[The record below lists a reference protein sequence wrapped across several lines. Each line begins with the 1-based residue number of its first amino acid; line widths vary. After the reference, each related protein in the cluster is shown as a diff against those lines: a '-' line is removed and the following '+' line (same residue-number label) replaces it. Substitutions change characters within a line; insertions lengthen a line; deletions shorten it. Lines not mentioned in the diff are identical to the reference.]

1 MTTETPASGRRQT
14 TTLVVLGLA
23 AVLLIGTVVG
33 FLLGGGGGATSGAT
47 TSTTMAAS
55 LTTTLASTL
64 PPTTSPAA
72 PTTTGAP
79 AVTTTTPPTG
89 EEFVFAASEDTVVD
103 SDDPNTVL
111 AASEVLDIEQDGPDD
126 ERRALVRFEVD
137 GLPRGVPITRATLRL
152 TLVGS
157 SSQVGLVN
165 LVGGPWTESQT
176 TWETA
181 PPIGDPIAPLPGGD
195 EGTQIDI
202 DVSQVVTEG
211 GQVDFYLTLSSPDG
225 LDFASRESP
234 SGVPALIVALGEA
247 GSVAKSGNVLVGA
260 GDIASCSSEGDEATA
275 SLLDQVVDR
284 SVEAVVFTAGDNVY
298 EDGSEQNFDNCYDP
312 SWGRLMTITRPA
324 PGSRDYRTPG
334 ASGYFGYFGAAAG
347 DPTLGYYSYDFGGWH
362 IVALNSNCTEIGG
375 CEAGSPQEQWLR
387 QDLAAANT
395 QCTAAYWHQPLFSSR
410 SGGTNPEMLPL
421 FQGLY
426 DAGADIVISGNDH
439 FYERFLP
446 QTPGGEDEG
455 DGITQFTVGTGGRSL
470 DEYGGPTRNSGVRY
484 NQSFGVLA
492 LTLQPAGFEWEFLT
506 PPDTPFT
513 DAGSAA
519 CN

>member
-1 MTTETPASGRRQT
+1 MTTETPGSGRRQT

-33 FLLGGGGGATSGAT
+33 FLLGGGGDATNTAT
-47 TSTTMAAS
+47 TAVSV
-55 LTTTLASTL
+55 TTTFASTL
-64 PPTTSPAA
+64 PPTTA
-72 PTTTGAP
+72 PTTP
-79 AVTTTTPPTG
+79 TTTTASASTSTEAPTV

-103 SDDPNTVL
+103 SDDPVTVL

-126 ERRALVRFEVD
+126 ERRALLRFAVD
-137 GLPRGVPITRATLRL
+137 GLPPGIPITSAMLRL

-176 TWETA
+176 TWENA
-181 PPIGDPIAPLPGGD
+181 PPLGDPIAPLPGGV
-195 EGTQIDI
+195 EGTQVDI
-202 DVSQVVTEG
+202 DVTDVVTG
-211 GQVDFYLTLSSPDG
+211 PGQFDFYLTLSSPDG
-225 LDFASRESP
+225 MDFASRESP
-234 SGVPALIVALGEA
+234 SGVPAMIVTVGEE
-247 GSVAKSGNVLVGA
+247 GSVGKSGMVLAGA

-275 SLLDQVVDR
+275 ALLDQVVDR
-284 SVEAVVFTAGDNVY
+284 SVEAVVFTAGDNAY
-298 EDGSEQNFDNCYDP
+298 EDGSEQSFNDCYDP
-312 SWGRLMTITRPA
+312 SWGRHMGITRPA
-324 PGSRDYRTPG
+324 PGSREYRTPG

-347 DPTLGYYSYDFGGWH
+347 DPTQGYYSYEFGGWH

-387 QDLAAANT
+387 QDLAAVNT

-410 SGGTNPEMLPL
+410 SGGTNPEMVPL
-421 FQGLY
+421 FQALF
-426 DAGADIVISGNDH
+426 DATADVVISGNDH

-446 QTPGGEDEG
+446 QTPSGEDEG
-455 DGITQFTVGTGGRSL
+455 DGITQFTAGTGGRSL
-470 DEYGGPTRNSGVRY
+470 DEYGGPTRNSAVRY

-492 LTLQPAGFEWEFLT
+492 LTLLPDGFEWEFLT

>member
-47 TSTTMAAS
+47 TSTTTALSATTS
-55 LTTTLASTL
+55 LTSTL
-64 PPTTSPAA
+64 PPTTSPTA
-72 PTTTGAP
+72 PTTT
-79 AVTTTTPPTG
+79 AVAASTTTAQLAG

-111 AASEVLDIEQDGPDD
+111 AASDVLDIEQDGPDD

-137 GLPRGVPITRATLRL
+137 GLPPGVPITRATLRL
-152 TLVGS
+152 TFVGS

-181 PPIGDPIAPLPGGD
+181 PPVGDPIAPLPGGD
-195 EGTQIDI
+195 EGTQVDI
-202 DVSQVVTEG
+202 DVSQVVTEA
-211 GQVDFYLTLSSPDG
+211 GQFDFYLTLSSPDG
-225 LDFASRESP
+225 MDFASRESP
-234 SGVPALIVALGEA
+234 SGVPALIVAIGEA
-247 GSVAKSGNVLVGA
+247 DSAARSGSVLVGA

-275 SLLDQVVDR
+275 SLLDEVVAR
-284 SVEAVVFTAGDNVY
+284 GSETVVFTAGDNAY
-298 EDGSEQNFDNCYDP
+298 EAGSAANFADCYDP
-312 SWGRLMTITRPA
+312 SWGRHRSITRPA
-324 PGSRDYRTPG
+324 VGARDYQTSG
-334 ASGYFGYFGAAAG
+334 ASAYFDYFGAAAG
-347 DPTLGYYSYDFGGWH
+347 DPAEGWYSYNLGGWH
-362 IVALNSNCTEIGG
+362 IVALNSNCAEIGG

-387 QDLAAANT
+387 QDLAAVNT

-426 DAGADIVISGNDH
+426 DAGTDIVISGNDH

-446 QTPGGEDEG
+446 QTPDGEDEG

-470 DEYGGPTRNSGVRY
+470 DAYGGPTRNSGVRY
-484 NQSFGVLA
+484 NESFGVLA
-492 LTLQPAGFEWEFLT
+492 LTLLPTGFEWEFLT

-513 DAGSAA
+513 DTGSAA